1 MTLAQQ
7 DTARREAIID
17 SLRADILERMPPF
30 QHGKLRKFEA
40 LIREQMQGERM
51 RVEAKGSEVEA

>member
-1 MTLAQQ
+1 MTSAQQ
-7 DTARREAIID
+7 EPARREAMID
-17 SLRADILERMPPF
+17 SLRADILERMPVI

-51 RVEAKGSEVEA
+51 RVEAKGSEVKA